1 MAPFFR
7 YRGDRCDRYAIATYN
22 IEARYSETK
31 EALAHK
37 LDKDACR
44 YIIDETKIMQTWIK
58 QHLSD
63 AMKQ

>member
-1 MAPFFR
+1 M
-7 YRGDRCDRYAIATYN
+7 
-22 IEARYSETK
+22 K